1 MAKHE
6 RHERKGQIRLI
17 KRRGLDILIHLPS
30 AEVVTD
36 VEIAIQ
42 EALLDSIVKEMV
54 RESFSG
60 SD

>member
-1 MAKHE
+1 MAKQE

-17 KRRGLDILIHLPS
+17 NRRGLDILIHLPS